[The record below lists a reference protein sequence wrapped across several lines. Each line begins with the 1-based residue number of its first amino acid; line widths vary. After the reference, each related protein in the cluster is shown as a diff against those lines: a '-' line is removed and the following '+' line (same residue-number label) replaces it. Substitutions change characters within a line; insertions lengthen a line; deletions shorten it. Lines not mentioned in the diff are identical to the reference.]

1 MSFEITFMSIL
12 DAIILGI
19 VEGITEFLP
28 ISSTGHLILFADLL
42 SLPETDFLKTFQIAI
57 QLGAI
62 GAIVA
67 LYWRRLLFD
76 RILVQKV
83 LVALLPALG
92 IGFLFYTFIRKLF
105 ESSLTVVVAL
115 FVGGLILILFELWHR
130 KQIDEGTELTTLS
143 YRTALGIGLFQ
154 AISVIPGVSRA
165 GATILGGL
173 VLGLK
178 RKAIV
183 EFSFLLAVPTML
195 AATTLDLLKHGSLF
209 SSADF
214 TLLGVGFVTA
224 FLVAI
229 FAVKFLLRYIETHT
243 FITFG
248 VYRILVAALFFLFV
262 L

>member
-1 MSFEITFMSIL
+1 MNAV

-19 VEGITEFLP
+19 VEGVTEFLP

-42 SLPETDFLKTFQIAI
+42 NLPETDFLKTFQIVI

-67 LYWRRLLFD
+67 LYWQKLFFD
-76 RILVQKV
+76 RILIKKIA
-83 LVALLPALG
+83 VALLPALG
-92 IGFLFYTFIRKLF
+92 VGFLFYASIRKLF
-105 ESSLTVVVAL
+105 ESSLTVVIAL
-115 FVGGLILILFELWHR
+115 FVGGLVLILFELWHR
-130 KQIDEGTELTTLS
+130 KQTDVGRELTELS
-143 YRTALGIGLFQ
+143 YQTAFGIGLFQ
-154 AISVIPGVSRA
+154 ALSVIPGVSRA

-195 AATTLDLLKHGSLF
+195 AATTLDLWKHGALF

-214 TLLGVGFVTA
+214 TLLFIGFVTA
-224 FLVAI
+224 FVVAI
-229 FAVKFLLRYIETHT
+229 LAVKFLLRFIETHT
-243 FITFG
+243 FIAFG
-248 VYRILVAALFFLFV
+248 VYRIVIAFLFFLFI